1 MPTYFCK
8 SAKGRL
14 TSAQKSKI
22 AGEITRIHG
31 EVTGAPG
38 FFAQV
43 IFNEI
48 EPTDWF
54 MGGAPLAHD
63 HIFIYGHIRAGRAA
77 VDKTRMIKMMADAVG
92 RAAQAESGRAVWV
105 YLNELLP
112 RQMIEF
118 GYVLPEPGDEA
129 VWTSAL
135 PEKDRVFMQSI
146 GDRA

>member
-1 MPTYFCK
+1 LVF
-8 SAKGRL
+8 
-14 TSAQKSKI
+14 
-22 AGEITRIHG
+22 
-31 EVTGAPG
+31 
-38 FFAQV
+38 QV
-43 IFNEI
+43 
-48 EPTDWF
+48 
-54 MGGAPLAHD
+54 
-63 HIFIYGHIRAGRAA
+63 AA
-77 VDKTRMIKMMADAVG
+77 EAVG